1 MCMEDTVVLQTK
13 DLTVGY
19 DGRGVLRGMN
29 FSVHT
34 GEIVTLIGPNGAGKS
49 TILKTIARQLAIV
62 SGKVQLLDQDLFR
75 MPANALA
82 KQMALVMT
90 ERIAPELMTC
100 YDVVAMGRY
109 PYTGYMGRL
118 APEDQ
123 NSIDSA
129 IALVDMQQ
137 FADRPFVAVSD
148 GQRQRVMLAK
158 AICQEPTLLL
168 LDEPTSYLDIK
179 YKLELMKILTGLAKS
194 HRMGILMSLHEL
206 NLAKRISDTV
216 VCVRDDG
223 VSAIGSPETVMR
235 PEAMEAL
242 FDLQPGDSAVFL

>member
-1 MCMEDTVVLQTK
+1 MCMEDTVVLQTR

-118 APEDQ
+118 APEDR

-216 VCVRDDG
+216 VCVRNDG
-223 VSAIGSPETVMR
+223 VSVIGSPETVMR

>member
-1 MCMEDTVVLQTK
+1 MRMEDTVVLQTS

-19 DGRGVLRGMN
+19 DGAGVLCGVN
-29 FSVHT
+29 FSVHK

-62 SGKVQLLDQDLFR
+62 SGNVQLLDQDLFR
-75 MPANALA
+75 MPANVLA

-118 APEDQ
+118 APEDRK
-123 NSIDSA
+123 SIDSA
-129 IALVDMQQ
+129 ISLVDMQQ

-168 LDEPTSYLDIK
+168 LDEPTSFLDIK

-194 HRMGILMSLHEL
+194 QQIGILMSLHEL

-216 VCVRDDG
+216 VCVRNDG
-223 VSAIGSPETVMR
+223 VSAIGSPETVMQ

>member
-242 FDLQPGDSAVFL
+242 FDLQPGDSTVFL

>member
-129 IALVDMQQ
+129 VALVDMQQ

>member
-75 MPANALA
+75 MPTNALA

-179 YKLELMKILTGLAKS
+179 YKLELMKILTELAKS